1 MANFWWK
8 TSSSKGQDI
17 IWMSWDHMATQKNSG
32 GLGFRHLD
40 DFNLAMLAKQGWRL
54 LCSPSSLAS
63 RLYKAKYYPQTDFLN
78 VELGNNHSFF
88 WQSIWSSQSLVKLG
102 ARRTIGTGESN
113 NILKHPWL
121 PDPTNP
127 YVTSLEIGHA
137 NQMVS
142 SILEIYS
149 KAWDTPLVND
159 MFNKQDAE
167 LIIGIPSSSS
177 AAEDCWSWTGDK
189 SAIICHWLDYF
200 FNNYDDDVSCRAIMV
215 CWALWKVR
223 NTLVSNSKA
232 SSLTQSRSM
241 LMHGAFFEKENAY
254 SFGVVARDSSGHLV
268 DLTSKYQ
275 VGSYAAEVIEALRV
289 RLESHNVIG
298 FVVKE
303 ALSWL
308 KGKGWS
314 KVKVETNRMVT
325 VQAIFSKQQ
334 MTSIFGLIIND
345 YKFLLSSLQNVSLR
359 FIRRLANRVTHF
371 VVRWS

>member
-17 IWMSWDHMATQKNSG
+17 IWMSWDHMATQKNSS
-32 GLGFRHLD
+32 GLGFRHRD
-40 DFNLAMLAKQGWRL
+40 DFKLAMLARQGWRL

-63 RLYKAKYYPQTDFLN
+63 CLYKAKYYPQIDFLN

-88 WQSIWSSQSLVKLG
+88 WRSIWSAQSLVKLG

-113 NILKHPWL
+113 SILKHPWL

-127 YVTSLEIGHA
+127 YVTSPEIGHA

-159 MFNKQDAE
+159 MFNKQDAL
-167 LIIGIPSSSS
+167 LIIGIPLSSST
-177 AAEDCWSWTGDK
+177 AEDYWSWTGER
-189 SAIICHWLDYF
+189 SAIICHWLDYL

-223 NTLVSNSKA
+223 NTLVWNSKA
-232 SSLTQSRSM
+232 SSITQSRSM
-241 LMHGAFFEKENAY
+241 LMHGAFFEKENVY
-254 SFGVVARDSSGHLV
+254 GFGVVARDSSGHLV
-268 DLTSKYQ
+268 GLTSKYQ
-275 VGSYAAEVIEALRV
+275 VGSYAAEVIEAL
-289 RLESHNVIG
+289 S
-298 FVVKE
+298 VKE

-314 KVKVETNRMVT
+314 KVKVETDSMVS

-334 MTSIFGLIIND
+334 MTSIFGLIIDD

-359 FIRRLANRVTHF
+359 FIRRSANRVAHF